1 MQGSSSCPRCGLPV
15 SEPESWS
22 GAWTCSR
29 HGAVDPLQP
38 FERPSAALA
47 HGIVALTEVP
57 LWLPWPLPRGWV
69 VTGLGY
75 AGDPRTGPRATV
87 VACSGPSPVGGA
99 GELLIVAEEPSVGL
113 GSAYA
118 GLSEVDP
125 GSHFDG
131 TAAQAK
137 VEIDGHP
144 TTLWL
149 LDGPEDRAVYVGEAD
164 GCWLWMVLYPTSAGL
179 LLAERLALADLRAL
193 GREVEML
200 PFGALSPRLT
210 LGSADSE
217 YGP

>member
-1 MQGSSSCPRCGLPV
+1 MQGSPSCPRCGLPV
-15 SEPESWS
+15 SEPGPWS
-22 GAWTCSR
+22 SAWLCSR

-38 FERPSAALA
+38 FGRPSAELA
-47 HGIVALTEVP
+47 KHLVARTTVP
-57 LWLPWPLPRGWV
+57 MWLPWPLPRGWV
-69 VTGLGY
+69 VTGLGH
-75 AGDPRTGPRATV
+75 AGDARTGPRATV

-118 GLSEVDP
+118 GMSEVDP

-137 VEIDGHP
+137 VDIDGHP

-149 LDGPEDRAVYVGEAD
+149 IEGPADRAVYVGEAD
-164 GCWLWMVLYPTSAGL
+164 GCWLWTVLHPASAGY
-179 LLAERLALADLRAL
+179 LLAERMQLVDLRSL

-200 PFGALSPRLT
+200 PYGALSPRLS
-210 LGSADSE
+210 LA
-217 YGP
+217 PP